1 MVGRIYSPQMIIHYK
16 YTKNAENNQVFWTL
30 FLYFLIKQFN
40 MEKRYYSRCMYGGY
54 EQSDFK
60 PSERFEGQSGTRY
73 HFWIK
78 VFCMGLILA
87 LLLIIG
93 LCFTSCRTQPP
104 TVIQKEEIIW
114 TYKDSITTRDSTV
127 IIPIERY
134 VDIVP
139 IYDTLVLE
147 NSIAISRSWADT
159 TNHLL
164 RGELK
169 NKNAIQYQVK
179 YVERVVTNDSI
190 VEREVPVPYE
200 VEVVKTHIPTW
211 AWITLVWALITV
223 ASIAWSVYKRFRKI

>member
-1 MVGRIYSPQMIIHYK
+1 
-16 YTKNAENNQVFWTL
+16 
-30 FLYFLIKQFN
+30 
-40 MEKRYYSRCMYGGY
+40 MEKRYYIRCMYGGY

-60 PSERFEGQSGTRY
+60 PSEQFEGQSGTRY
-73 HFWIK
+73 QFWIK

-87 LLLIIG
+87 SIFI
-93 LCFTSCRTQPP
+93 FSSCRTQPP

-147 NSIAISRSWADT
+147 NSISVSHSWVDT

-179 YVERVVTNDSI
+179 YVERIVNSDSL
-190 VEREVPVPYE
+190 VYKEVPKPYPV
-200 VEVVKTHIPTW
+200 VEYKVKRPWW
-211 AWITLVWALITV
+211 AWICLTWTIITIL
-223 ASIAWSVYKRFRKI
+223 SIAWAVYRKLKRIG

>member
-1 MVGRIYSPQMIIHYK
+1 
-16 YTKNAENNQVFWTL
+16 
-30 FLYFLIKQFN
+30 
-40 MEKRYYSRCMYGGY
+40 MEKRFYSRCMYGNY
-54 EQSDFK
+54 KRDDFSLSGAL
-60 PSERFEGQSGTRY
+60 SEKSGTSY
-73 HFWIK
+73 QLLIK
-78 VFCMGLILA
+78 LFCMGLILVFIA
-87 LLLIIG
+87 I
-93 LCFTSCRTQPP
+93 FSSCRTQPP

-114 TYKDSITTRDSTV
+114 TYKDSITTRDS
-127 IIPIERY
+127 ICYIPIERY

-147 NSIAISRSWADT
+147 NSIAVSHSWVDT

-179 YVERVVTNDSI
+179 YVDRIVTNDSI
-190 VEREVPVPYE
+190 VEREVPVPFE

-211 AWITLVWALITV
+211 AWISLVWAVITI